1 MKKFKIA
8 ILFIF
13 LFSGIYNYAQER
25 TTSQNKVKVTGKVLE
40 KVTKQPLEYAT
51 VTISLPNEA
60 KVVAGGI
67 TNPKGEFEVAVD
79 PGTYDIKIEF
89 ISFKATEYKQ
99 KTIQENTNLGVVN
112 LSEDAAQLNEVVIR
126 AEKSTVEIKLDKK
139 VYNVG
144 QDMIVKGGTVS
155 DVLENVPSVSVDVE
169 GNVSLRG
176 NENVRI
182 FIDGRPSNA
191 LNMAEALRQ
200 IPADAID
207 KVEVI
212 TNPSA
217 RYDAEG
223 GAGILNIILKKGK
236 NLGFNGSFI
245 ASTGIPETYGL
256 SADLNYK
263 TKKLNFFTSTGYNY
277 RTSKGSG
284 LTNSANGTNL
294 NTNNGVIN
302 SYTDEYRD
310 TERIRKGISTKTG
323 VEWTVAPN
331 TFWTNSISYRDNSG
345 TNNDLV
351 NYNNFDS
358 DKNFTGKRYRLS
370 AGDDTGKDT
379 EFASNLLKNFNDKG
393 HKLTVDVSY
402 AINKDADNSLITD
415 ETIGSSNPAKL
426 DFTKNNQKQNMF
438 QVQTD
443 YVLPFE
449 NGSQFEAGYKGNFN
463 NLTNPYVVMPNNV
476 INTDLSNTLEYN
488 ERINAL
494 YTQYGFKLN
503 KFSYLLGL
511 RWEDTKIDVNL
522 LDTQNY
528 NTKKYNN
535 FFPSAFINYEISDES
550 SVSLSYSKR
559 LSRPRGRFLNPATN
573 YSSNINLFRG
583 NPDLDPSFTDKF
595 DLGYLKKWDKVTFST
610 SIYFENTKDV
620 FSFVRTETGEF
631 VTTQN
636 PNPDY
641 DSNDPNS
648 PEFLETKNPVILSSP
663 INLAKEQ
670 KFGLEFTLNYSPFK
684 IWKINSSFNLADVK
698 TTGDYIYKPAVGD
711 EITQNLDNETFSWF
725 SRVNSRLTLP
735 YKIDWQLSGMYF
747 SPQNTAQGKS
757 LGNYVVNTAFSKDI
771 LKDKATIAFNV
782 SDLFNSRK
790 MKSEVNLSSVNSYS
804 EFQWRKRQFNLSF
817 TYRLNMKKTD
827 KNKNMPK
834 NNDGGG
840 DGGGDFPG

>member
-1 MKKFKIA
+1 MRQPLKFFLSLSLIFTFLSSFAKIGDPIA
-8 ILFIF
+8 DPAKERVKI
-13 LFSGIYNYAQER
+13 SGTVI
-25 TTSQNKVKVTGKVLE
+25 E
-40 KVTKQPLEYAT
+40 KVSKQPLEYAT
-51 VTISLPNEA
+51 ITITDTKNPKA
-60 KVVAGGI
+60 IAGGI
-67 TNPKGEFEVAVD
+67 TSAKGTFSIEVA
-79 PGTYDIKIEF
+79 PGIYNIKIEF
-89 ISFKATEYKQ
+89 ISFKAIEYNQRSLEKNTDLG
-99 KTIQENTNLGVVN
+99 TIA
-112 LSEDAAQLNEVVIR
+112 LSEDAAQLNEVVVR

-155 DVLENVPSVSVDVE
+155 DVLENVPSVTVDVE

-182 FIDGRPSNA
+182 FIDGRPSNS

-277 RTSKGSG
+277 RTSKGTG
-284 LTNSANGTNL
+284 LTNSTNL
-294 NTNNGVIN
+294 DKDTGDIIG
-302 SYTDEYRD
+302 YTDEVKN

-351 NYNNFDS
+351 NYNLFDANN
-358 DKNFTGKRYRLS
+358 NFTATRYRLS
-370 AGDDTGKDT
+370 EGDDTGKDL
-379 EFASNLLKNFNDKG
+379 ELASNFLKNFNDKG
-393 HKLTVDVSY
+393 HKLTMDFSY
-402 AINKDADNSLITD
+402 ATNKDGENALITD
-415 ETIGSSNPAKL
+415 QTIGSTNPATYNTT
-426 DFTKNNQKQNMF
+426 FNNQKQNQV

-449 NGSQFEAGYKGNFN
+449 DGSQFEAGYKGNFN
-463 NLTNPYVVMPNNV
+463 NLDNIYSVKTDNSGNPIDSY
-476 INTDLSNTLEYN
+476 LSNTLEYK
-488 ERINAL
+488 EQINAL

-503 KFSYLLGL
+503 KFSYLFGL
-511 RWEDTKIDVNL
+511 RWEDTKININL
-522 LDTQNY
+522 LDTNNF

-535 FFPSAFINYEISDES
+535 FFPSAFINYELSDNS
-550 SVSLSYSKR
+550 SISLSYSKR

-583 NPDLDPSFTDKF
+583 NPDLNPSFTDKF
-595 DLGYLKKWDKVTFST
+595 DLGYLKRWDKVTFNT
-610 SIYFENTKDV
+610 SMYFESTKNV
-620 FSFVRTETGEF
+620 FSFVRTETGEY
-631 VTTQN
+631 VG
-636 PNPDY
+636 
-641 DSNDPNS
+641 NS
-648 PEFLETKNPVILSSP
+648 AVILSRP
-663 INLAKEQ
+663 INLAKQEQ
-670 KFGLEFTLNYSPFK
+670 FGLEFTLNYTPFK
-684 IWKINSSFNLADVK
+684 KWKINSSFNLANSK
-698 TTGDYIYKPAVGD
+698 TTGEYTYTNTKNEV
-711 EITQNLDNETFSWF
+711 ITQNLNNETFSWF
-725 SRVNSRLTLP
+725 SRLNSRLTLP
-735 YKIDWQLSGMYF
+735 YKIDWQLTGMYF
-747 SPQNTAQGKS
+747 SPQTTAQGKS
-757 LGNYVVNTAFSKDI
+757 LGNYVVNTAFSKDL

-790 MKSEVNLSSVNSYS
+790 MKSETNLPSVISYS
-804 EFQWRKRQFNLSF
+804 EFQFRRRQFNLSF

-827 KNKNMPK
+827 KDKNKNQK
-834 NNDGGG
+834 NNNG
-840 DGGGDFPG
+840 DDAGGDFPG